1 MHIAQLLAP
10 FMSLRRLKIFLDW
23 NTSACMASDHV
34 RDAGEVFAQ
43 VLRNALHVVVVH
55 SEDATWREFEVV
67 AGHALERR
75 DL

>member
-10 FMSLRRLKIFLDW
+10 LTRLRRLKIFLDW
-23 NTSACMASDHV
+23 NQSSGTASDHV
-34 RDAGEVFAQ
+34 REAGEVFAQ
-43 VLRNALHVVVVH
+43 VLRNSLHIVVVH